1 VRWTVGR
8 VFFNR
13 AVDLQTMLQKDPEKM
28 SEVQLR
34 LSKEKLELARLRQQE
49 AKDKKETTLYENF

>member
-1 VRWTVGR
+1 
-8 VFFNR
+8 
-13 AVDLQTMLQKDPEKM
+13 MLQKDPEKM